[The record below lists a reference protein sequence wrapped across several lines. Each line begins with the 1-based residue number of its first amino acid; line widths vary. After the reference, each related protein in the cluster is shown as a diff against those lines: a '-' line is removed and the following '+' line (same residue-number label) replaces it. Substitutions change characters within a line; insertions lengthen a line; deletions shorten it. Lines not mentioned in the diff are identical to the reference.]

1 VFSLSR
7 VFSPPRNGARD
18 DAQSAARTPQL
29 PTLPT
34 QSLQSFVGHAAQLVG
49 VTIIGRDAKPERDTG
64 HAWTASLLEARA
76 IAPSA
81 FRKRVDLVRQW
92 PE

>member
-1 VFSLSR
+1 VW
-7 VFSPPRNGARD
+7 GIA
-18 DAQSAARTPQL
+18 
-29 PTLPT
+29 
-34 QSLQSFVGHAAQLVG
+34 
-49 VTIIGRDAKPERDTG
+49 IIGRDAKPERDTG
-64 HAWTASLLEARA
+64 HAWTASLLAAGA